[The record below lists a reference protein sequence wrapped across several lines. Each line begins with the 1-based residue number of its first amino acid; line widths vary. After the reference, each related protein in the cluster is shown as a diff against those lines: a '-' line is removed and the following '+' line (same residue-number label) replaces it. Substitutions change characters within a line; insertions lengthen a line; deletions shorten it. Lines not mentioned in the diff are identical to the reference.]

1 MKSHSKQTLS
11 SGAPERQRYRP
22 GTAAAFVD
30 ARLAEGRACLSLDA
44 LVDETKLDRSAALKQ
59 LRRLAPKVVPVYP
72 RSEIFLIVP
81 PEHRLNGAPPVL
93 WWIDEFLAWHGEPY
107 YLGLMSAAAQYGS
120 SHQVLQTTQI
130 ITSRP
135 RDDIEIGRLRVSF
148 IMKKTVSQT
157 PTSILRGG
165 YAPVRVS
172 SPEATVF
179 DLIRYAR
186 QVGGMERV
194 VVVID
199 EMRSHLSAAGFRR
212 ALEESHETTL
222 LQRGGFVLEKLGM
235 GKFSDLVRHRLG
247 RRRLYPTP
255 IGGPDDEGR
264 KDEWRENAWRVYGA
278 MTFGGNS

>member
-1 MKSHSKQTLS
+1 MRSHSK
-11 SGAPERQRYRP
+11 RQRYRP
-22 GTAAAFVD
+22 GTAAAFAD
-30 ARLAEGRACLSLDA
+30 ARLAEGRVCLSLDA

-59 LRRLAPKVVPVYP
+59 LRRLAPKVVPIYP

-120 SHQVLQTTQI
+120 SQQALQTTQI

-148 IMKKTVSQT
+148 IMKKTVTQT
-157 PTSILRGG
+157 PTLVLRGG
-165 YAPVRVS
+165 HAPIRVS

-179 DLIRYAR
+179 DLIRYAK

-194 VVVID
+194 VAVID
-199 EMRSHLSAAGFRR
+199 EMKPRLSVAGFRR
-212 ALEESHETTL
+212 ALEENLETTL
-222 LQRGGFVLEKLGM
+222 LQRGGFILKNLGMEKL
-235 GKFSDLVRHRLG
+235 SDLVRGRLE

-255 IGGPDDEGR
+255 IGGPDDESCR
-264 KDEWRENAWRVYGA
+264 DEWRENAWRVYGA
-278 MTFGGNS
+278 IAIGGNS